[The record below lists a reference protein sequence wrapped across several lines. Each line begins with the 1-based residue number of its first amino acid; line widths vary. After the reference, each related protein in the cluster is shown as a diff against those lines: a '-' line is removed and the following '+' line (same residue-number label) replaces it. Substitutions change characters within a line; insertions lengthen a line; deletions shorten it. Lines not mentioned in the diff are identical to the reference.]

1 MITYN
6 DKNILKSFIGNK
18 RLIKK
23 YLNNKIVYGTPD
35 FAQYYNIQGYDNY
48 KVVGSPTITD
58 GVASGFSR
66 NNYLTAPI
74 NPQNVFAYEEVIRVK
89 IPSTFTQRNYIT
101 GYAVDKYGW
110 ALSIPFGTKTYAIA
124 LAKST
129 SDTSAWR
136 FDITTNVSPIY
147 DQFYYIRFTWNGN
160 TFLWEHSTNKENWST
175 IYSYNSSDFF
185 YSSGNKLYGRG
196 ATNQSWYNDKFLEG
210 EIDLNNTYI
219 KVNGKYWF
227 NGNPNYKELFDCNPN
242 VYLQSTGTQYI
253 DTEILPNSNLEFD
266 VKFLTSNTI
275 GSSGYGCI
283 FGGRYNSGNND
294 LQVTTFRN
302 NQANTSGTFRFGL
315 NTTDASQSAGITLNV
330 AIEAHF
336 HNLTYSTN
344 TTNYTVP
351 TYNFTN
357 PRKIFLFGLNG
368 NGTMMQSGKGCK
380 IYYAKFNKSTQR
392 SYFVPVP
399 EGLQI
404 GSYKVPS
411 NGMFDIVTQTFFE
424 NKGSGEF
431 IWGVDL

>member
-6 DKNILKSFIGNK
+6 NKDILKSFIGNN
-18 RLIKK
+18 RVIKK
-23 YLNNKIVYGTPD
+23 YLNNEVVYGTPD

-48 KVVGSPTITD
+48 EVVGNLTIKN
-58 GVASGFSR
+58 GIVSGFSS
-66 NNYLTAPI
+66 YP
-74 NPQNVFAYEEVIRVK
+74 
-89 IPSTFTQRNYIT
+89 TQPYT
-101 GYAVDKYGW
+101 G
-110 ALSIPFGTKTYAIA
+110 
-124 LAKST
+124 
-129 SDTSAWR
+129 
-136 FDITTNVSPIY
+136 
-147 DQFYYIRFTWNGN
+147 YYIRIVDSMDFGGNFKIATRFKLDTNPTGNTTVIGRRGSGFSFFINGN
-160 TFLWEHSTNKENWST
+160 NRIYYTLRNSSNTSFYAAYSNITGTFKVDKWYAYLATKENNSLHTVITEEESGT
-175 IYSYNSSDFF
+175 IVFDGTIILTDTIK
-185 YSSGNKLYGRG
+185 SGGMAFGVDYADVAYL
-196 ATNQSWYNDKFLEG
+196 QFLG
-210 EIDLNNTYI
+210 SIDLNETYI

-227 NGNPNYKELFDCNPN
+227 NGNSNYKELLDCNPN

-266 VKFLTSNTI
+266 VKFLTRNTI
-275 GSSGYGCI
+275 GASGYGCI

-302 NQANTSGTFRFGL
+302 NQANTSGAFRFGL
-315 NTTDASQSAGITLNV
+315 NTTDASQSAGITINV
-330 AIEAHF
+330 ATEAHF

-344 TTNYTVP
+344 TTNYTVS